1 MNIVIRGRSMLCPY
15 TVLSVVVLGLFIIAI
30 FKPIGMSAQDA
41 PLTMRGDG
49 TLRRIRVP
57 ILMYHYVSTPPPG
70 SDEYR
75 INLSIEPTMFRQ
87 HLQYLKDNGYTTI
100 SLYDLDAAL
109 SEGAALPAKP
119 VVLTFDDGYSDH
131 YVNAF
136 PLLREFGMTAT
147 FFIITDTADHGSPNY
162 MTWAQIDE
170 MAAAGMSIESHT
182 KTHHE
187 LRGRTYDFLVYE
199 ILGSLESVRAHTN
212 ETGQMFCYPVGRY
225 DDLTLSVLA
234 STDVLRAVTTEFG
247 VWHTTDN
254 RLEVPR
260 VRISYNT
267 GVNALAG
274 LLSTAQ

>member
-1 MNIVIRGRSMLCPY
+1 MRAWYAKPLHSKFIRTLCAVICGLMLTLVTP
-15 TVLSVVVLGLFIIAI
+15 TSL
-30 FKPIGMSAQDA
+30 SAQDA

-49 TLRRIRVP
+49 TLRRLRVP

-70 SDEYR
+70 ADQYR
-75 INLSIEPTMFRQ
+75 VNLSIEPDMFRQ

-109 SEGAALPAKP
+109 AEGTPLPDKP
-119 VVLTFDDGYSDH
+119 VILTFDDGYSDH
-131 YVNAF
+131 YVTAF

-147 FFIITDTADHGSPNY
+147 FFIITDTADHGSANY
-162 MTWAQIDE
+162 MSWAQMDE

-182 KTHHE
+182 KTHAE

-199 ILGSLESVRAHTN
+199 ILGSLESVRAHTI
-212 ETGQMFCYPVGRY
+212 EKGQMFCYPVGRY
-225 DDLTLSVLA
+225 DDLTLSVLG

-247 VWHTTDN
+247 LWHTTDN

-260 VRISYNT
+260 VRISYTT
-267 GVNALAG
+267 GVNGLAG
-274 LLSTAQ
+274 LLRTAG

>member
-1 MNIVIRGRSMLCPY
+1 MGFVMSGRSILRPY
-15 TVLSVVVLGLFIIAI
+15 TLFSIFVFGLLAVVM
-30 FKPIGMSAQDA
+30 FKPMGTAAQDA
-41 PLTMRGDG
+41 PLTMHGDG

-75 INLSIEPTMFRQ
+75 INLSIEPTVFRQ

-100 SLYDLDAAL
+100 SLYALDEAL
-109 SEGAALPAKP
+109 SEGTPLPEKP
-119 VVLTFDDGYSDH
+119 VVLTFDDGYIDH
-131 YVNAF
+131 YTNAF

-147 FFIITDTADHGSPNY
+147 FFIITDTADHNSANY
-162 MTWAQIDE
+162 MTWSQIDE

-187 LRGRTYDFLVYE
+187 LQGRTYDFLVYE
-199 ILGSLESVRAHTN
+199 IVGSLESVRAHTT
-212 ETGQMFCYPVGRY
+212 EKGLMFCYPVGRY
-225 DDLTLSVLA
+225 DDLTLSVLG

-274 LLSTAQ
+274 LLRTAE